1 MYGLPNTSHRQCPP
15 AHRPA
20 GDGSIRG
27 VAVDSGSTTL
37 VRSTSYC
44 RIMDV
49 RRHHV
54 AMLPLI
60 WNMNLSNGLRL
71 S

>member
-1 MYGLPNTSHRQCPP
+1 MYGRSNTSHRQCLP

-20 GDGSIRG
+20 GDGSARG
-27 VAVDSGSTTL
+27 VVVDSGSTTL

>member
-1 MYGLPNTSHRQCPP
+1 MYGLPAYSHRKASSPLG
-15 AHRPA
+15 R
-20 GDGSIRG
+20 GDGRRSRS
-27 VAVDSGSTTL
+27 VVVDSVSMTL
-37 VRSTSYC
+37 VRGTSYC
-44 RIMDV
+44 RIMDL

-54 AMLPLI
+54 AILPLI